1 MLSSSQLPSRQER
14 QFLTTGGHGLTRM
27 PNDDFCLFLI
37 RVYPWLITPENI
49 KKRRWRGCG
58 RDGARCLSDG
68 RGCRAAT
75 PPPVSVS
82 EGGTN
87 VVGLASRGSCPAE
100 DGKAPDCGLRSAL
113 SLPIKLR
120 ALTIGE
126 IHERPIFRARD
137 EFFSHGIFQ
146 NVIGLL
152 PPTFIVP
159 QAMFKEVS
167 LPADTHFLRRP
178 FLPFADNGLQ
188 RLARRWK
195 GNQRV
200 QMIWHQ

>member
-126 IHERPIFRARD
+126 IHERPNLPGARRVFFARD
-137 EFFSHGIFQ
+137 FPKCNRPSAADFHRAASDVQ
-146 NVIGLL
+146 R
-152 PPTFIVP
+152 
-159 QAMFKEVS
+159 S
-167 LPADTHFLRRP
+167 L
-178 FLPFADNGLQ
+178 FAS
-188 RLARRWK
+188 RYSFPSPS
-195 GNQRV
+195 
-200 QMIWHQ
+200 IPSIC